1 MHLTL
6 IMIPIGEDLF
16 KDTKAIK
23 TRETMTLNNNKKIWK
38 LDFRFK
44 KKKRKSE
51 PGCSPQFD
59 WVLERSPNLES
70 STAFCLHLLFK
81 YHNCKL
87 CSHSTK
93 KGSESMILR
102 FTWAMIWDLKK
113 IIELPTCL

>member
-44 KKKRKSE
+44 KKKEKVSL
-51 PGCSPQFD
+51 D
-59 WVLERSPNLES
+59 VALNLTE
-70 STAFCLHLLFK
+70 FWK
-81 YHNCKL
+81 
-87 CSHSTK
+87 
-93 KGSESMILR
+93 
-102 FTWAMIWDLKK
+102 DLQ
-113 IIELPTCL
+113 I